1 MKNFPRLARAGAT
14 GLAFAMM
21 LTAGL
26 AQQKDDKNANKDNKD
41 QERPKLTLKAQPMM
55 AIAPARVVFTA
66 ELNGGANDVQD
77 YYCPTVEWDWG
88 DETRSETTADCEPYQ
103 AGKSEIKRRF
113 TVEHVFRVGNH
124 RVMFHLKRHDKAVG
138 NATINIQVRPGLRDG
153 M

>member
-1 MKNFPRLARAGAT
+1 MKNFPRLVWTGAT

-21 LTAGL
+21 VTGGL
-26 AQQKDDKNANKDNKD
+26 AQQKDDKNANKD

-103 AGKSEIKRRF
+103 AGKS
-113 TVEHVFRVGNH
+113 
-124 RVMFHLKRHDKAVG
+124 
-138 NATINIQVRPGLRDG
+138 
-153 M
+153 